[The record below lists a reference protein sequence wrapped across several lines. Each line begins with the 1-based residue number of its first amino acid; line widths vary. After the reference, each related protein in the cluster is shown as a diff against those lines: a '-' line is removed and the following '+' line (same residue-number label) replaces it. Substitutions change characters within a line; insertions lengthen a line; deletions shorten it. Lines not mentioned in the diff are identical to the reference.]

1 MGLTPSCFDRPKL
14 YSSPALLLR
23 KSDRLLASGS
33 ARRLHGGTSRTGR
46 RRHRTRGRGA
56 ERPRHAPLPNARR
69 RTERRGAAWQR
80 GAAGRCGGGVRDAR
94 PLAAPHRGTLVT
106 GPGSGGDGLRRRPR
120 GCDGSGAVCSA
131 RRDRKLHGR
140 WRLRWRA
147 ERRGGRGDRPRRGRK
162 LHGRWRLR
170 WRSERRRWRCR
181 PGAAGAPKRRG
192 AERPRHVPLPKT
204 VDRCTGRRTERRRAA
219 WQRGAAG
226 RRGGSVRDARPLGG
240 SLVRCSAAVI
250 PASPGGTL
258 KQRARWRPWHAKR
271 VA

>member
-1 MGLTPSCFDRPKL
+1 ML
-14 YSSPALLLR
+14 YISPPLLLR

-33 ARRLHGGTSRTGR
+33 ARRWHGGANRTGR
-46 RRHRTRGRGA
+46 RRRRTRGRGA

-80 GAAGRCGGGVRDAR
+80 GAARGCGGSVRDTR

-131 RRDRKLHGR
+131 RRDRELHGR
-140 WRLRWRA
+140 WRL
-147 ERRGGRGDRPRRGRK
+147 G
-162 LHGRWRLR
+162 

-204 VDRCTGRRTERRRAA
+204 VDRCTGRRRDA